1 MSGARVTDCSNR
13 HPFFE
18 SAASGSKLVT
28 DFQIIDRTS
37 SRCLNCGAV
46 VPHGADAAFAR
57 SQHRNN
63 PKRGNCCTHPESKA
77 AMRKQEKRD
86 LREQRKKA
94 AEEEAM
100 DGADGEVGEV
110 TQADGVYTG
119 QVKDVIIPHGYGV
132 KKFVDGSSYAG
143 EWHEGKRHGHGV
155 HVWTEKT
162 EYPWLEAM
170 KPNQMQH
177 EGAYSANER
186 SGSGVETTK
195 GSDGWTTVFRGS
207 YDDKG
212 RRRAGTHCSETLYKG
227 SASKKTSKDSGKVLR
242 GLYTYPYSDY
252 PGEYYNYTCG
262 GHIMTDT
269 REDSDEKVE
278 AANQAADES
287 AEKARDCAQKARC
300 VAKAAAR
307 AAAALDALRLKQKQ
321 EEDSR
326 RVLTGV
332 SSVQLGEI
340 IEIGFTIPPDDDE
353 DELED
358 DDGGCEGGGD
368 GEEWPIEWESAY
380 VSALRIE
387 EGEVFFDVML
397 TRWARSTM
405 PLRGPY
411 KASREGHEWRRCSK
425 GMASQSDLNAA
436 FKQTSFIDWFW
447 QMCDDRLIKRQHLQ
461 LDWSNKEAAGRDL
474 SSLWGQYR
482 YACYSNVYALCRP

>member
-1 MSGARVTDCSNR
+1 
-13 HPFFE
+13 
-18 SAASGSKLVT
+18 
-28 DFQIIDRTS
+28 
-37 SRCLNCGAV
+37 
-46 VPHGADAAFAR
+46 
-57 SQHRNN
+57 
-63 PKRGNCCTHPESKA
+63 
-77 AMRKQEKRD
+77 
-86 LREQRKKA
+86 
-94 AEEEAM
+94 
-100 DGADGEVGEV
+100 
-110 TQADGVYTG
+110 
-119 QVKDVIIPHGYGV
+119 
-132 KKFVDGSSYAG
+132 
-143 EWHEGKRHGHGV
+143 
-155 HVWTEKT
+155 
-162 EYPWLEAM
+162 
-170 KPNQMQH
+170 MQH

-186 SGSGVETTK
+186 SGSGVETAK

-207 YDDKG
+207 YDEKG
-212 RRRAGTHCSETLYKG
+212 RRRVNAHCSETHSKRSG
-227 SASKKTSKDSGKVLR
+227 SKKTSIDSGTVQR
-242 GLYTYPYSDY
+242 GLYRYHYGDY
-252 PGEYYNYTCG
+252 DYNYTCG
-262 GHIMTDT
+262 YIEADP
-269 REDSDEKVE
+269 REGSDEKVE

-358 DDGGCEGGGD
+358 GDGGCEGGGD

>member
-1 MSGARVTDCSNR
+1 MSGARVTGCSNR

-63 PKRGNCCTHPESKA
+63 PKRGKCCTHPESKA

-100 DGADGEVGEV
+100 DGADGDVGEV

-119 QVKDVIIPHGYGV
+119 QAKDGVPHGYGV

-242 GLYTYPYSDY
+242 GLYTYPYSDSPY
-252 PGEYYNYTCG
+252 EYYDYTCG
-262 GHIMTDT
+262 GHVMTNT

-307 AAAALDALRLKQKQ
+307 AAAALDALRLKQEHEVALKGIDSLKLGERVQ
-321 EEDSR
+321 VKCNVRCSDPAWKFGDVEIVWVSAFVCTMGLVEGRVKFDVTITEWAHLDKDDKDYAAPYYANFSYDLHGDSR
-326 RVLTGV
+326 
-332 SSVQLGEI
+332 
-340 IEIGFTIPPDDDE
+340 
-353 DELED
+353 
-358 DDGGCEGGGD
+358 
-368 GEEWPIEWESAY
+368 
-380 VSALRIE
+380 
-387 EGEVFFDVML
+387 
-397 TRWARSTM
+397 
-405 PLRGPY
+405 
-411 KASREGHEWRRCSK
+411 WRRGN
-425 GMASQSDLNAA
+425 GMASPADLLATVVADGPYIPNGFVFVHPHPVLAQ
-436 FKQTSFIDWFW
+436 K
-447 QMCDDRLIKRQHLQ
+447 DR
-461 LDWSNKEAAGRDL
+461 
-474 SSLWGQYR
+474 
-482 YACYSNVYALCRP
+482 V